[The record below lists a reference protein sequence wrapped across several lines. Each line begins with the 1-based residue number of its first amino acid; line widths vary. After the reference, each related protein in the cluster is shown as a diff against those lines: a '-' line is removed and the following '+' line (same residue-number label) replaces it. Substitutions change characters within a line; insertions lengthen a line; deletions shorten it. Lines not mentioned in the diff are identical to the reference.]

1 MTDAPVLPRKLL
13 LAISVLQGLALLYLY
28 RSVDSGFW
36 PHESPVWAYPL
47 WTLVIA
53 VPILLLLSLQRGNE
67 IRTTKNVGLFAIG
80 LTLVAIYIGSQARP
94 YGEFPLTE
102 LTAIFVCTMTLACFK
117 ALMYIQ
123 QRSNDAPMSY
133 DVLFSY
139 SWRNAL
145 TFALSALFVL
155 VFWLILM
162 LCAALFSSIGVEFFK
177 RLFQEDWFLFPVLGF
192 ALGLGV
198 IIFRDLTF
206 VIDGITRLLQGLIK
220 LLLPLAV
227 SIAVVFLVSLPFV
240 GLDALWDTGRG
251 TALLLFL
258 LATILFF
265 INAVYQDGRGDKP
278 YPVVIHRA
286 IYAGLPALLFL
297 SGLSLY
303 GLYLRLHEYGWTVF
317 RAWAFLVWL
326 LLSLFALGYVVGV
339 VRKRDNW
346 TSELARV
353 NTGMGLV
360 ILAFMLL
367 TNSPLLDFRKI
378 ALSSQLDRVDA
389 GKVQLAAFD
398 FWYVHYKLAR
408 PGYLALEQIKADIGD
423 SDPDLLAKI
432 ESPQNPR
439 LQYPGVP
446 IQSAETMWNTMVKR
460 PADMVVPEALKA
472 RIDSQSM
479 RYPQGTVPF
488 LIEFDLDADGTN
500 EYTLIFKYQQYVTS
514 ILIFYQDG
522 SQWLQMTAAQNSIL
536 AGSDDLT
543 DSLTSGDLS
552 VERPRFG
559 HLRIGNLVIQ
569 PQENVQ

>member
-1 MTDAPVLPRKLL
+1 MTDATVLPRRLL
-13 LAISVLQGLALLYLY
+13 LAIAVLQGFALLYLY

-53 VPILLLLSLQRGNE
+53 VPILLLLSLERGNE

-80 LTLVAIYIGSQARP
+80 LTLVSVYIGSQARP
-94 YGEFPLTE
+94 FGEFPLFE
-102 LTAIFVCTMTLACFK
+102 LTGIFACTMTLACFK

-123 QRSNDAPMSY
+123 QRSNDAAMTY

-145 TFALSALFVL
+145 TFALSSLFVL

-198 IIFRDLTF
+198 IIFRNLTS

-227 SIAVVFLVSLPFV
+227 SIAVVFLLSLPFV
-240 GLDALWDTGRG
+240 GIDALWDTGHG

-326 LLSLFALGYVVGV
+326 LLSLFALGYVVGI

-367 TNSPLLDFRKI
+367 TNSPLLDFRKL
-378 ALSSQLDRVDA
+378 ALSSQLDRVDE
-389 GKVQLAAFD
+389 GRVELAAFD
-398 FWYVHYKLAR
+398 YWYVHHKLAR

-423 SDPDLLAKI
+423 SDADLLAKI
-432 ESPQNPR
+432 ENPVR
-439 LQYPGVP
+439 LHSAMPF
-446 IQSAETMWNTMVKR
+446 QSNEDMWREMVKR
-460 PADMVVPEALKA
+460 PADLVVPAALQA
-472 RIDSQSM
+472 TIDAQNM
-479 RYPQGTVPF
+479 RYPKGTTPF
-488 LIEFDLDADGTN
+488 LIATDLDADGTN
-500 EYTLIFKYQQYVTS
+500 EYVLIFTVQVYANS
-514 ILIFYQDG
+514 IMIFYTDG
-522 SQWLQMTAAQNSIL
+522 EEWKAIPATQSPGFRTVENLHN
-536 AGSDDLT
+536 
-543 DSLTSGDLS
+543 SLTTGDIS

-559 HLRIGNLVIQ
+559 YVRIGELVVR
-569 PQENVQ
+569 PLENTE